1 MKSLSSVSRNI
12 LLLLILFNVL
22 FQQPLTAQNSALGQ
36 IHFSKDS
43 LAITGFELNARSIF
57 LPQPVSIV
65 QWERMLSQQKQLEAK
80 LLSVQKMNDGF
91 QLRLQ
96 FKNTSKDTLIIDN
109 VLPFEKSQDN
119 IYITGKGN
127 HSLSRTHLF
136 IPGKMPVNVIVPD
149 NAWELGFNTL
159 SIDQSFSIYGFSRRD
174 KQSIALGK
182 TKRFETILY
191 PKGSIQY
198 NIWLA
203 PYKGSWQNGL
213 LKVFRDKKLYDL
225 SYFNDSLYKRKDL
238 AWVRNTYLM
247 HLMMSWDKFFYNAT
261 QNKYTLPSFVDRG
274 NKLYGGDDI
283 ITIWPSWPTL
293 GLDQRNQFDLYKDL
307 PGGLSAI
314 KKISNDLIAENK
326 HLFVSYN
333 PWDVDTHKQ
342 NHYSGLS
349 WLINNTNADG
359 VVLDTQGSS
368 SDTLQNS
375 ADTVR
380 KGVIMYSEGMA
391 VPKDMQGI
399 IAGRVHNAL
408 YYPPMLNLNKFIQPG
423 FSIYRVAELY
433 KEPIQREFATSF
445 FNGYGTEINIMAAG
459 QPEWVEKQYA
469 FLGKTTQLLR
479 QLSDNFNS
487 NNATPLIPTTA
498 DSIWVNQW
506 TTPQKIVY
514 TIYSTIPQGY
524 KNDLFEVSQKYNWH
538 FVDVYHH
545 KLLKPTFKKGKYFI
559 EAETD
564 AFHQKYLGTN
574 NEGTVD
580 CIIHVPKLLETTVVN
595 NTLQIQVTKN
605 TIIKRDYS
613 YLDNTELAIHIWTSE
628 VGWGKPNLVL
638 PYKNQTI
645 DINKIAERFE
655 GKIII
660 QVVQLTKD
668 TFGNKNNRIT
678 LLDEQIEYLN
688 AGIPRLKENIEP
700 ISNHSFNNTN
710 LLDTTNMVK
719 IEKGTFLFKQTHGDD
734 FIAYPLIVDTNLID
748 MPSYWMDK
756 YLVTNADFYKFIQ
769 ESKYQP
775 TDTVNYLKHW
785 VAGAPLVTDY
795 KKPVVYISYED
806 AQAYA
811 HWNHKILPSEIQWQY
826 AGQTSSL
833 QEWPWKQEK
842 PVTREVEEITGT
854 LSTVIIKGID
864 SSFCNLGNGVLDT
877 VGAYPKGVNAN
888 GLYDLVG
895 AVWQLTSSEYVS
907 GSYEYIIMK
916 GGSYFKPSGS
926 WWYVQAGPRELTY
939 AQYLLR
945 VSQGFERNGTVGFR
959 CVANS
964 PIKK

>member
-1 MKSLSSVSRNI
+1 MKRLSTVYRNI
-12 LLLLILFNVL
+12 LLLSLIFNVF
-22 FQQPLTAQNSALGQ
+22 FQNVLTAQSATIAE

-43 LAITGFELNARSIF
+43 LAITGFELNTRSFI

-65 QWERMLSQQKQLEAK
+65 QWERMVSQKKQVESK
-80 LLSVQKMNDGF
+80 LLSVQKINDGF
-91 QLRLQ
+91 QLRIE

-109 VLPFEKSQDN
+109 VLPFEKNQGN
-119 IYITGKGN
+119 VYITGKGN

-182 TKRFETILY
+182 TRRFETILY
-191 PKGSIQY
+191 PNGSIQY

-213 LKVFRDKKLYDL
+213 LKVFRDKKLYDV

-247 HLMMSWDKFFYNAT
+247 HLMMSWDKFFYNAP
-261 QNKYTLPSFVDRG
+261 QKKYALPSFVDRG

-307 PGGLSAI
+307 PGGLNVI

-333 PWDVDTHKQ
+333 PWDIDTHEQ
-342 NHYSGLS
+342 NHYTGLS

-368 SDTLQNS
+368 SDTLQHS

-391 VPKDMQGI
+391 VAKDMQGI

-487 NNATPLIPTTA
+487 KNATPLIPTTA

-506 TTPQKIVY
+506 TTAQKIVY
-514 TIYSTIPQGY
+514 TIYSTIAQGF

-545 KLLKPTFKKGKYFI
+545 KLLKPSFKNGKYFI

-574 NEGTVD
+574 NEGAVD
-580 CIIHVPKLLETTVVN
+580 CIIQVPKLLETTIIN
-595 NTLQIQVTKN
+595 NNIQIQVTKN
-605 TIIKRDYS
+605 TIIKRDYAL
-613 YLDNTELAIHIWTSE
+613 LDSSEVEMNIWTSE

-638 PYKNQTI
+638 PFKSQVI

-655 GKIII
+655 GKIIV
-660 QVVQLTKD
+660 QVVKHEKD
-668 TFGNKNNRIT
+668 AFGNKSNRIS
-678 LLDEQIEYLN
+678 LLDEQIIYLRP
-688 AGIPRLKENIEP
+688 GMPRLKENIE
-700 ISNHSFNNTN
+700 SNSNQPFTSSHI
-710 LLDTTNMVK
+710 LDTTHMVK
-719 IEKGTFLFKQTHGDD
+719 IEKGQFLFKQTHGDD
-734 FIAYPLIVDTNLID
+734 FIAYPPLTDTNLIN
-748 MPSYWMDK
+748 MTSFWMDK
-756 YLVTNADFYKFIQ
+756 YLVTNADFYTFI
-769 ESKYQP
+769 ELSNYKP

-785 VAGAPLVTDY
+785 VNGRPVKLDE
-795 KKPVVYISYED
+795 KKPVVFISYED
-806 AQAYA
+806 AEAYA
-811 HWNHKILPSEIQWQY
+811 NWNHKSLPSEIQWQY
-826 AGQTSSL
+826 AAQTPAL
-833 QEWPWKQEK
+833 NEWPWKQEQ

-854 LSTVIIKGID
+854 LSTVKIKGID
-864 SSFCNLGNGVLDT
+864 SSFCNLGNGLLDT
-877 VGAYPKGVNAN
+877 VGSYPKGVNAN

-895 AVWQLTSSEYVS
+895 SVWQLTNSKYVS
-907 GSYEYIIMK
+907 GSYEYIMMK
-916 GGSYFKPSGS
+916 GGSYFKPAGS

-939 AQYLLR
+939 VQYLLR
-945 VSQGFERNGTVGFR
+945 VSQGFERNATVGFR

-964 PIKK
+964 PIKN

>member
-1 MKSLSSVSRNI
+1 MKRLSTVYRNI
-12 LLLLILFNVL
+12 LLLSLIFNVF
-22 FQQPLTAQNSALGQ
+22 FQKALTAQSAAIAE
-36 IHFSKDS
+36 IHFSTDS
-43 LAITGFELNARSIF
+43 LAITGFELNTRSFI

-65 QWERMLSQQKQLEAK
+65 QWERMFSQKKQVETK
-80 LLSVQKMNDGF
+80 LLSVKKLNDGF
-91 QLRLQ
+91 QLRIE
-96 FKNTSKDTLIIDN
+96 FKNKSKDTLIIDN
-109 VLPFEKSQDN
+109 VLPFEKNQEN
-119 IYITGKGN
+119 VYITGKGN
-127 HSLSRTHLF
+127 HNLSRTHLF
-136 IPGKMPVNVIVPD
+136 IPNKMPVNVIVPD
-149 NAWELGFNTL
+149 NAWELGFNSL
-159 SIDQSFSIYGFSRRD
+159 AIDNLFSIYGFSRRD
-174 KQSIALGK
+174 KQSIVLGK

-191 PKGSIQY
+191 PNGSIQY
-198 NIWLA
+198 NLWIE
-203 PYKGSWQNGL
+203 PYGGPWQNGV

-225 SYFNDSLYKRKDL
+225 SQFNDRLYKRKDL

-247 HLMMSWDKFFYNAT
+247 HLMMSWDKFFYNAP
-261 QNKYTLPSFVDRG
+261 QNKYALPSFVERG

-307 PGGLSAI
+307 PGGLSDI

-342 NHYSGLS
+342 NHYTGLS

-368 SDTLQNS
+368 SDTLQHS

-399 IAGRVHNAL
+399 ISGRVHNAL

-487 NNATPLIPTTA
+487 SNAIPLIPTTA

-506 TTPQKIVY
+506 NIPQKTVY

-545 KLLKPTFKKGKYFI
+545 KLLKPNYRKGKYFI
-559 EAETD
+559 EVETD

-574 NEGTVD
+574 NEGSVD
-580 CIIHVPKLLETTVVN
+580 CIIHVPKLLEATVVN
-595 NTLQIQVTKN
+595 NNIQIQITKN
-605 TIIKRDYS
+605 NIIKRDYTLFDS
-613 YLDNTELAIHIWTSE
+613 SEVEINVWASE

-638 PYKNQTI
+638 RFKNHI
-645 DINKIAERFE
+645 VDINKIAQRFE
-655 GKIII
+655 GKIIL
-660 QVVQLTKD
+660 QVVKHEKD
-668 TFGNKNNRIT
+668 AFDNKSNRIS
-678 LLDEQIEYLN
+678 LLDEQILYLS
-688 AGIPRLKENIEP
+688 AGIPRLIENTEP
-700 ISNHSFNNTN
+700 VHDKLLNSNK
-710 LLDTTNMVK
+710 LLDTTHMVK
-719 IEKGTFLFKQTHGDD
+719 IEKGKFIFKQTHGDD
-734 FIAYPLIVDTNLID
+734 FIAYPPVKDSNFID
-748 MPSYWMDK
+748 IPSYWIDK
-756 YLVTNADFYKFIQ
+756 YLVTNADFYKFTVQ
-769 ESKYQP
+769 SNYKP

-785 VAGAPLVTDY
+785 VNGRPVKWDE

-806 AQAYA
+806 AEAYA
-811 HWNHKILPSEIQWQY
+811 NWNHKSLPSEIQWQF
-826 AGQTSSL
+826 AAQTPAL
-833 QEWPWKQEK
+833 NEWPWKQEQ

-854 LSTVIIKGID
+854 LSTVNIKGID
-864 SSFCNLGNGVLDT
+864 SSFCNLGNGILDT
-877 VGAYPKGVNAN
+877 VGSYPKGVNAN

-895 AVWQLTSSEYVS
+895 SVWQLTNSKYVS

-959 CVANS
+959 CVGNS
-964 PIKK
+964 TIKN

>member
-1 MKSLSSVSRNI
+1 M
-12 LLLLILFNVL
+12 LLLLLFNVF
-22 FQQPLTAQNSALGQ
+22 FQKILTAQSATIGKIYLN
-36 IHFSKDS
+36 KDS
-43 LAITGFELNARSIF
+43 LAITGFEINTRIF
-57 LPQPVSIV
+57 TLPHSVSIV
-65 QWERMLSQQKQLEAK
+65 QWEQILSQQKQVETK
-80 LLSVQKMNDGF
+80 LLSVQKINDGF
-91 QLRLQ
+91 QLRIAIT
-96 FKNTSKDTLIIDN
+96 NTSKDTLTIDN
-109 VLPFEKSQDN
+109 VLPFEKSQN
-119 IYITGKGN
+119 NVNITGKGN

-159 SIDQSFSIYGFSRRD
+159 SIDTSFSIYGFSRRD
-174 KQSIALGK
+174 KQSINLGK

-191 PKGSIQY
+191 PNGSIQY
-198 NIWLA
+198 NVWIE
-203 PYKGSWQNGL
+203 PYQGQWQNGV
-213 LKVFRDKKLYDL
+213 LKVFRDKKLYDIN
-225 SYFNDSLYKRKDL
+225 YFNDSLYKRKDL

-247 HLMMSWDKFFYNAT
+247 HLMMTWDKFFYNAT
-261 QNKYTLPSFVDRG
+261 QNKYALPSFVNRG

-307 PGGLSAI
+307 PGGLNAI
-314 KKISNDLIAENK
+314 KKISNDLIADNK

-333 PWDVDTHKQ
+333 PWDIDTHKQ
-342 NHYSGLS
+342 NHYTGLS

-368 SDTLQNS
+368 SDTLQNA
-375 ADTVR
+375 ADSVR

-391 VPKDMQGI
+391 VPKDMPGI

-423 FSIYRVAELY
+423 FTIYRVAELY

-459 QPEWVEKQYA
+459 QPDWVEKQYA
-469 FLGKTTQLLR
+469 FLGKTTLLLR

-487 NNATPLIPTTA
+487 SNASPLIPTTV

-506 TTPQKIVY
+506 NTPQKTVY
-514 TIYSTIPQGY
+514 TIYSTIAQGY

-545 KLLKPTFKKGKYFI
+545 KLLKPTYKKGKYYI

-574 NEGTVD
+574 NEGAID
-580 CIIHVPKLLETTVVN
+580 CIIQVPKLLEATILN
-595 NTLQIQVTKN
+595 NNIQIQVTKN
-605 TIIKRDYS
+605 NIIKRDYAL
-613 YLDNTELAIHIWTSE
+613 LDNNELEMNVWTSE

-638 PYKNQTI
+638 PFKNQTI

-655 GKIII
+655 GKIIL
-660 QVVQLTKD
+660 QVIKHEKD
-668 TFGNKNNRIT
+668 AFGNKSNRIS
-678 LLDEQIEYLN
+678 LLDEQILYLS
-688 AGIPRLKENIEP
+688 AGKPRLKENIEP
-700 ISNHSFNNTN
+700 EKNNLLN
-710 LLDTTNMVK
+710 SAKILDTTNMVK
-719 IEKGTFLFKQTHGDD
+719 IEKGNFIFKQTHGDD
-734 FIAYPLIVDTNLID
+734 FIAYPTMSDSNFIN

-756 YLVTNADFYKFIQ
+756 YLVTNADFYKFI
-769 ESKYQP
+769 ELSNYKP
-775 TDTVNYLKHW
+775 SDTVNYLKHW
-785 VAGAPLVTDY
+785 VNGKPLKSDE

-806 AQAYA
+806 AEAYA
-811 HWNHKILPSEIQWQY
+811 NWNHKSLPSEIQWQY
-826 AGQTSSL
+826 AAQTPAL
-833 QEWPWKQEK
+833 NEWPWKQEQ

-854 LSTVIIKGID
+854 LSTVKIKGID
-864 SSFCNLGNGVLDT
+864 SSFCNLGNGILDT
-877 VGAYPKGVNAN
+877 VGSYPKGVNAN

-895 AVWQLTSSEYVS
+895 SVWQLTNSKYVS
-907 GSYEYIIMK
+907 GSYEYIMMK
-916 GGSYFKPSGS
+916 GGSYFKPAGS

-964 PIKK
+964 AIKN